1 MLTERQLEVVL
12 SVVYEYIRSGES
24 VGSRTVSKRYLT
36 GHSAATIRNEMS
48 DLEDLGFLSQ
58 PHASAGRVPTTR
70 AYRLYVDSVLQRRR
84 IAGVGGFEWPAS
96 LRDHRNDMEGSLSVA
111 SDLLSRLTQYVGVA
125 ALAPLREMSL
135 QRVDFLRLDT
145 AHALVIV
152 VLQGGLIH
160 HRTVTLPC
168 DLSQDALDELSR
180 RINLAT
186 SGRTWEEVRTVL
198 QQYLLHE
205 LEEFS
210 RSCRVALGVLEEI
223 LAAASPR
230 VFTGTVS
237 QMLNLP
243 DFQDLGRLQ
252 ALVSLLEQESG
263 LADMVARCSLEQGVK
278 VVIGEESDVPE
289 MKECSLVLASSVHRD
304 NRAILGIIGPR
315 RMDYER
321 VISVLEEA
329 LTALSFQE
337 E

>member
-48 DLEDLGFLSQ
+48 DLEDLGFLAQ
-58 PHASAGRVPTTR
+58 PHTSAGRVPTTR

-84 IAGVGGFEWPAS
+84 LPGSGGFEWSAS
-96 LRDHRNDMEGSLSVA
+96 LRDHRRDLEGSLNVA
-111 SDLLSRLTQYVGVA
+111 TDLLSRLTQYVGVA
-125 ALAPLREMSL
+125 ALTPLQGMSL

-145 AHALVIV
+145 SHALAIV

-160 HRTVTLPC
+160 HRTVSLPC
-168 DLSQDALDELSR
+168 DLSQDALDELAR
-180 RINLAT
+180 RINLVT
-186 SGRTWEEVRTVL
+186 SGRPWEEVRTLL
-198 QQYLLHE
+198 QQVLLQE
-205 LEEFS
+205 LEEYS
-210 RSCRVALGVLEEI
+210 RSCRAALEALEQVLQS
-223 LAAASPR
+223 SPTR

-237 QMLNLP
+237 QMLHLP

-252 ALVSLLEQESG
+252 TLVSLLEQEEG
-263 LADMVARCSLEQGVK
+263 LAEMVTRCSLGQGVR
-278 VVIGEESDVPE
+278 VVIGEESDRPE
-289 MKECSLVLASSVHRD
+289 MKECSLVLASSQHQG

-321 VISVLEEA
+321 VITVLEEA
-329 LTALSFQE
+329 LSALSTQE